1 MGYELEALI
10 GGLLLGAVTIY
21 FVLRTRISYL
31 AEIRG
36 KEVGNSIFLNQ
47 RSQLEMAFHQTYEA
61 EFEKWKA
68 TELIQT
74 IRDER
79 EDALSKARAVLK
91 GKIGEQ
97 LAPLLPEFLKYYTPS
112 EARFLGTPIDYVI
125 FKNLS
130 KVETGEP
137 LEIILL
143 DVKTGGATLNATQKK
158 IKSAV
163 EEGRVRFHPLHVDV
177 GTEPDS
183 GDGMEH
189 NLASKT

>member
-10 GGLLLGAVTIY
+10 GGLIFGAVVVY
-21 FVLRTRISYL
+21 FILRTRIAYL

-36 KEVGNSIFLNQ
+36 KEVGNNLFLNQ
-47 RSQLEMAFHQTYEA
+47 KSQLESAFHQAYKA

-68 TELIQT
+68 TELIET
-74 IRDER
+74 VNHAT

-143 DVKTGGATLNATQKK
+143 DVKTGGATLNSTQKK

-163 EEGRVRFHPLHVDV
+163 EEGRVKFHPLHVDV
-177 GTEPDS
+177 CSETES
-183 GDGMEH
+183 VVENH
-189 NLASKT
+189 QSKVSS